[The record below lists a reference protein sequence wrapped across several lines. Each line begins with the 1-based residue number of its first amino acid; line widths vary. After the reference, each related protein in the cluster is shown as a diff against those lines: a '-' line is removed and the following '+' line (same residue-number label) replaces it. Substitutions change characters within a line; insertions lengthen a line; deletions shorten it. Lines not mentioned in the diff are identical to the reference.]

1 MGDVQ
6 LSTPAEAPATEAVET
21 NPAPEV
27 TLNEHGYPA
36 NTPVAE
42 MSAEHQAA
50 YYKHHSRLWE
60 SRAKENRN
68 TAERLRQEQAN
79 APVKD
84 QTDEVNSLRQQI
96 ESLRAQQ
103 DDERFSM
110 AFSSAVKQANAP
122 HLETLKS
129 ALNRDMFRD
138 DDGRIDTA
146 KVAEYVSSLAPTN
159 AVPQQPAAAPGLP
172 VGFSQ
177 KTTPEKGSAAAGHEL
192 YANYKKNNSVNF

>member
-6 LSTPAEAPATEAVET
+6 LSTPAEAPATEADET
-21 NPAPEV
+21 NTPEV

-36 NTPVAE
+36 NPPVAE

-110 AFSSAVKQANAP
+110 AFSSAVKQTNAP

-129 ALNRDMFRD
+129 TLNRDMFRD
-138 DDGRIDTA
+138 EDGRIDTA

-192 YANYKKNNSVNF
+192 YANYKKNNPVNF

>member
-6 LSTPAEAPATEAVET
+6 LSTPAEAPATEADET
-21 NPAPEV
+21 NTPEV

-42 MSAEHQAA
+42 MPAEHQAA

-79 APVKD
+79 ALVKD

-129 ALNRDMFRD
+129 TLNRDMFRD
-138 DDGRIDTA
+138 EDGRIDTA

-192 YANYKKNNSVNF
+192 YANYKKNNPVNF

>member
-6 LSTPAEAPATEAVET
+6 LSTPAEAPATGADET
-21 NPAPEV
+21 NTPEV

-60 SRAKENRN
+60 SRAKENRDA
-68 TAERLRQEQAN
+68 AERLRQEQAN
-79 APVKD
+79 TPVKN

-110 AFSSAVKQANAP
+110 AFSAAVKQANAP

-129 ALNRDMFRD
+129 TLNRDMFRD

-192 YANYKKNNSVNF
+192 YANYKKNNPVNF

>member
-60 SRAKENRN
+60 SRAKENRD

-110 AFSSAVKQANAP
+110 AFFSAVKQANAP

-129 ALNRDMFRD
+129 TLNRDMFRD

-192 YANYKKNNSVNF
+192 YANYKKNNPVNF

>member
-6 LSTPAEAPATEAVET
+6 LSTPTESSATEAVET

-68 TAERLRQEQAN
+68 TAERLRQEPAN
-79 APVKD
+79 TTVKD

-110 AFSSAVKQANAP
+110 AFSAAVKQANAP

-129 ALNRDMFRD
+129 TLNRDMFRD
-138 DDGRIDTA
+138 EDGRIDTA

-192 YANYKKNNSVNF
+192 YANYKKNNPVNF

>member
-6 LSTPAEAPATEAVET
+6 LSTPAEAPATEADET
-21 NPAPEV
+21 NTPEV

-68 TAERLRQEQAN
+68 TAERLRQEQEN
-79 APVKD
+79 ALVKD

-129 ALNRDMFRD
+129 TLNRDMFRD
-138 DDGRIDTA
+138 EDGRIDTA

-192 YANYKKNNSVNF
+192 YANYKKNNPVNF

>member
-6 LSTPAEAPATEAVET
+6 LSTPAGAPATEADET
-21 NPAPEV
+21 NTPEV

-79 APVKD
+79 DPVKD
-84 QTDEVNSLRQQI
+84 QTDEVNSLRQQL

-129 ALNRDMFRD
+129 TLNRDMFRD
-138 DDGRIDTA
+138 GDGRIDTA

-192 YANYKKNNSVNF
+192 YANYKKNNPVNF

>member
-192 YANYKKNNSVNF
+192 YANYKKNNPVNF

>member
-1 MGDVQ
+1 MSDEQ
-6 LSTPAEAPATEAVET
+6 LSAPAESSATEAVET

-27 TLNEHGYPA
+27 TLNEHGYPD

-79 APVKD
+79 APVND
-84 QTDEVNSLRQQI
+84 RSDEVNSLRQQI

-110 AFSSAVKQANAP
+110 AFSAAVKQANAP

-129 ALNRDMFRD
+129 TLNRDMFRD

-192 YANYKKNNSVNF
+192 YANYKKNNPVNF

>member
-6 LSTPAEAPATEAVET
+6 LSTPAEAPATEADET
-21 NPAPEV
+21 NTPEV

-79 APVKD
+79 ALVKD

-110 AFSSAVKQANAP
+110 AFSSAVKQTNAP

-129 ALNRDMFRD
+129 TLNRDMFRD
-138 DDGRIDTA
+138 EDGRIDTA

-192 YANYKKNNSVNF
+192 YANYKKNNPVNF

>member
-6 LSTPAEAPATEAVET
+6 LSTPAEAPATEADET
-21 NPAPEV
+21 NTPEV

-60 SRAKENRN
+60 SRAKENRD

-79 APVKD
+79 TPVKN

-110 AFSSAVKQANAP
+110 AFSAAVKQANAP

-129 ALNRDMFRD
+129 TLNRDMFRD
-138 DDGRIDTA
+138 DDGRIDAA

-192 YANYKKNNSVNF
+192 YANYKKNNPVNF

>member
-1 MGDVQ
+1 MSDGQ
-6 LSTPAEAPATEAVET
+6 LSVPAEETVTEAVES
-21 NPAPEV
+21 NSAPEV

-60 SRAKENRN
+60 ARAKENRN
-68 TAERLRQEQAN
+68 TAERLRQEQEN
-79 APVKD
+79 APVND
-84 QTDEVNSLRQQI
+84 RSDEVNTLRQQI

-110 AFSSAVKQANAP
+110 AFSTAVQQAGAP

-129 ALNRDMFRD
+129 TLNRDMFRD
-138 DDGRIDTA
+138 EDGRIDTA
-146 KVAEYVSSLAPTN
+146 KVSEYVRSLAPTH
-159 AVPQQPAAAPGLP
+159 AAPQQPQAAPGLP
-172 VGFSQ
+172 RGFSQ
-177 KTTPEKGSAAAGHEL
+177 TATTEKGSAAAGHEL
-192 YANYKKNNSVNF
+192 YANYKKNNPVKF

>member
-6 LSTPAEAPATEAVET
+6 LSTPTESSATEAVET

-79 APVKD
+79 TPVKD
-84 QTDEVNSLRQQI
+84 QTDEVNSLRQQV

-110 AFSSAVKQANAP
+110 AFSAAVKQANAP

-129 ALNRDMFRD
+129 TLNRDMFRD
-138 DDGRIDTA
+138 EDGRIDTA

-172 VGFSQ
+172 VVLAE
-177 KTTPEKGSAAAGHEL
+177 TTPEKGSAAAGHEL
-192 YANYKKNNSVNF
+192 YANYKKNNPVNF

>member
-6 LSTPAEAPATEAVET
+6 LSTPTESSATVADET
-21 NPAPEV
+21 NTPEV

-129 ALNRDMFRD
+129 TLSRDMFRD
-138 DDGRIDTA
+138 EDGRIDTA

-192 YANYKKNNSVNF
+192 YANYKKNNPVNF

>member
-79 APVKD
+79 TPVKD

-110 AFSSAVKQANAP
+110 AFSAAVKQANAP

-129 ALNRDMFRD
+129 TLNRDMFRD
-138 DDGRIDTA
+138 EDGRIDTA

-192 YANYKKNNSVNF
+192 YANYKKNNPVNF

>member
-1 MGDVQ
+1 MSDEQ
-6 LSTPAEAPATEAVET
+6 LSAPAESSATEAVET
-21 NPAPEV
+21 NTTPEV

-129 ALNRDMFRD
+129 TLNRDMFRD
-138 DDGRIDTA
+138 EGGRIDTA

-192 YANYKKNNSVNF
+192 YANYKKNNPVNF

>member
-6 LSTPAEAPATEAVET
+6 LSTPAEAPATAADAT
-21 NPAPEV
+21 NTLEV

-79 APVKD
+79 ALVKD

-129 ALNRDMFRD
+129 TLNRDMFRD
-138 DDGRIDTA
+138 EDGRIDTA

-192 YANYKKNNSVNF
+192 YANYKKNNPVNF

>member
-1 MGDVQ
+1 MSDEQ
-6 LSTPAEAPATEAVET
+6 LSAPAESSATEAVEA

-129 ALNRDMFRD
+129 TLNRDMFRD

-192 YANYKKNNSVNF
+192 YANYKKNNPVNF

>member
-1 MGDVQ
+1 MSDGQ
-6 LSTPAEAPATEAVET
+6 LNAPVEAPSTEAVET
-21 NPAPEV
+21 NTAPEV

-79 APVKD
+79 APVND
-84 QTDEVNSLRQQI
+84 RSDEVNSLRQQI

-110 AFSSAVKQANAP
+110 AFSAAVKQANAP

-129 ALNRDMFRD
+129 TLNRDMFRD
-138 DDGRIDTA
+138 DDGRIDIA
-146 KVAEYVSSLAPTN
+146 KVAEYVSSLAPTS

-192 YANYKKNNSVNF
+192 YANYKKNNHVNF

>member
-1 MGDVQ
+1 MSDGQ
-6 LSTPAEAPATEAVET
+6 LNAPAEASATEAVET
-21 NPAPEV
+21 TTPEV
-27 TLNEHGYPA
+27 VLNEHGYPA

-42 MSAEHQAA
+42 MSAEHRAA

-60 SRAKENRN
+60 ARAKENRN

-79 APVKD
+79 APVSD
-84 QTDEVNSLRQQI
+84 HSDEVNSLRQQI

-110 AFSSAVKQANAP
+110 AFSAAVKQVNAP

-129 ALNRDMFRD
+129 TLNRDMFRG

-159 AVPQQPAAAPGLP
+159 AAPPQPQTAPGLP

-177 KTTPEKGSAAAGHEL
+177 KVASEKGSAAAGHEL
-192 YANYKKNNSVNF
+192 YANYKKNNPVQF

>member
-146 KVAEYVSSLAPTN
+146 KVVEYVSSLAPTN

-192 YANYKKNNSVNF
+192 YANYKKNNPVNF

>member
-1 MGDVQ
+1 MSDGQ

-129 ALNRDMFRD
+129 TLNRDMFRD
-138 DDGRIDTA
+138 DDGRIDAA

-192 YANYKKNNSVNF
+192 YANYKKNNPVNF

>member
-1 MGDVQ
+1 MSDEQ
-6 LSTPAEAPATEAVET
+6 LSAPAESSATGAVET

-96 ESLRAQQ
+96 EALRAQQ

-129 ALNRDMFRD
+129 TLNRDMFQD

-192 YANYKKNNSVNF
+192 YANYKKNNPVNF

>member
-129 ALNRDMFRD
+129 TLNRDMFRG

-192 YANYKKNNSVNF
+192 YANYKKNNPVNF

>member
-6 LSTPAEAPATEAVET
+6 LSTPAEAPATEADET
-21 NPAPEV
+21 NTPEV

-68 TAERLRQEQAN
+68 TAERLRQEQEN
-79 APVKD
+79 ALVKD

-138 DDGRIDTA
+138 EDGRIDTA

-192 YANYKKNNSVNF
+192 YANYKKNNPVNF

>member
-6 LSTPAEAPATEAVET
+6 LSTPAEAPATEADEKNT
-21 NPAPEV
+21 PEV

-110 AFSSAVKQANAP
+110 AFSSAVKQTNAP

-129 ALNRDMFRD
+129 TLNRDMFRD
-138 DDGRIDTA
+138 EDGRIDTA
-146 KVAEYVSSLAPTN
+146 KVAEYVSSLAPTS

-192 YANYKKNNSVNF
+192 YANYKKNNPVNF

>member
-1 MGDVQ
+1 MSDEQ
-6 LSTPAEAPATEAVET
+6 LSAPAESSATEAVEA
-21 NPAPEV
+21 NPEPEV

-110 AFSSAVKQANAP
+110 AFYSAVKQANAP

-129 ALNRDMFRD
+129 TLNRDMFRD

-192 YANYKKNNSVNF
+192 YANYKKNNPVNF